1 MSDIGQI
8 LFVDILKMSSYP
20 GSPFSGN
27 MVNDMVM
34 FLFIPT
40 VIIILFIYVIM
51 QRLNIGNAPL
61 RLLFGLAI
69 YSYIIVGGFYQAFAL
84 AVGPYFLILIFIL
97 GLFYFITA
105 HFRVGGHAHGSAES
119 LGGINDISNIRKIRH
134 YLGIGELNP
143 VNRDWLTRE
152 LTSIEERIRR
162 LEEDMRKSGG
172 GDDRTKIHLDHLRA
186 TAQEIREKLYGRAA

>member
-27 MVNDMVM
+27 IVNDMVM

-51 QRLNIGNAPL
+51 QRLRIGNASL

-69 YSYIIVGGFYQAFAL
+69 YAYIIIGGFYQAFAL
-84 AVGPYFLILIFIL
+84 AVGPYFLILIFVL

-105 HFRVGGHAHGSAES
+105 HFRVGGHSHGSTVSQTPAQYENMG
-119 LGGINDISNIRKIRH
+119 LRDLRIERERIEKQIKFITK
-134 YLGIGELNP
+134 ELNEASRSK
-143 VNRDWLTRE
+143 NQ
-152 LTSIEERIRR
+152 ERIEQLRQDR
-162 LEEDMRKSGG
+162 VRLNSELEEIKEQLNLVKRPF
-172 GDDRTKIHLDHLRA
+172 R
-186 TAQEIREKLYGRAA
+186 GRF